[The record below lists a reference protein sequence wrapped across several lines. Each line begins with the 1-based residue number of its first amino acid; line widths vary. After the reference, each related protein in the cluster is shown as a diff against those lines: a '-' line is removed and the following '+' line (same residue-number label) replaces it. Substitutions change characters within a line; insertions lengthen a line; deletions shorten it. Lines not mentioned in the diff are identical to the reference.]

1 MDSKTKIVVLRMKEI
16 IYTAIFI
23 GLGILLIL
31 LLLVM
36 FRPKKESSAA
46 PASAQYIPGVMF
58 GPGHTDKK
66 QTSHKQYTPG
76 TYTSTL
82 TLNNTNLEVE
92 VSVDSSRINSIRFAN
107 LDETVTTMFPLI
119 QPAIEEI
126 ADQIYDTQSLDAVEL
141 SDDAPYTS
149 QIILNAIRQA
159 VEKAAV
165 NKTAA
170 SCISLIVFYPSTI
183 R

>member
-1 MDSKTKIVVLRMKEI
+1 MSRKRREYFPDMPHKMIKNKGDYSYGFQNKNRC
-16 IYTAIFI
+16 
-23 GLGILLIL
+23 
-31 LLLVM
+31 
-36 FRPKKESSAA
+36 P
-46 PASAQYIPGVMF
+46 
-58 GPGHTDKK
+58 
-66 QTSHKQYTPG
+66 SHKGAHLYCCVRAPLYSSDTPG

>member
-1 MDSKTKIVVLRMKEI
+1 MGSRTKIIVLHMKEI
-16 IYTAIFI
+16 IYTAIFAA
-23 GLGILLIL
+23 LGILLIV
-31 LLLVM
+31 LLVIM
-36 FRPKKESSAA
+36 FRPGTGKENAG
-46 PASAQYIPGVMF
+46 IE
-58 GPGHTDKK
+58 
-66 QTSHKQYTPG
+66 KQYTPG
-76 TYTSTL
+76 IYTSTL

-92 VSVDSSRINSIRFAN
+92 VSVDESRINSIRFSN
-107 LDETVTTMFPLI
+107 QDETVTAMFPLI

>member
-1 MDSKTKIVVLRMKEI
+1 
-16 IYTAIFI
+16 
-23 GLGILLIL
+23 
-31 LLLVM
+31 
-36 FRPKKESSAA
+36 
-46 PASAQYIPGVMF
+46 
-58 GPGHTDKK
+58 
-66 QTSHKQYTPG
+66 
-76 TYTSTL
+76 
-82 TLNNTNLEVE
+82 
-92 VSVDSSRINSIRFAN
+92 
-107 LDETVTTMFPLI
+107 
-119 QPAIEEI
+119 
-126 ADQIYDTQSLDAVEL
+126 VEL

>member
-1 MDSKTKIVVLRMKEI
+1 MDSKTKIVVLHTKEL
-16 IYTAIFI
+16 IYTAVFA
-23 GLGILLIL
+23 LLCILLIVL
-31 LLLVM
+31 L
-36 FRPKKESSAA
+36 F
-46 PASAQYIPGVMF
+46 VMF

-82 TLNNTNLEVE
+82 TLNNTNLE
-92 VSVDSSRINSIRFAN
+92 DSSRINSIRFAN

>member
-1 MDSKTKIVVLRMKEI
+1 
-16 IYTAIFI
+16 
-23 GLGILLIL
+23 
-31 LLLVM
+31 
-36 FRPKKESSAA
+36 
-46 PASAQYIPGVMF
+46 
-58 GPGHTDKK
+58 
-66 QTSHKQYTPG
+66 
-76 TYTSTL
+76 
-82 TLNNTNLEVE
+82 
-92 VSVDSSRINSIRFAN
+92 VDSSRINSIRFAN

>member
-1 MDSKTKIVVLRMKEI
+1 MGSKTKIIVLHMKEI
-16 IYTAIFI
+16 IYTAVFAA
-23 GLGILLIL
+23 LGILLIIL
-31 LLLVM
+31 LIVM
-36 FRPKKESSAA
+36 FRPGGKDKSADA
-46 PASAQYIPGVMF
+46 
-58 GPGHTDKK
+58 K
-66 QTSHKQYTPG
+66 KQYTPG
-76 TYTSTL
+76 VYTSTL

>member
-1 MDSKTKIVVLRMKEI
+1 MDSKTKIVVLHTKEL
-16 IYTAIFI
+16 IYTAVFA
-23 GLGILLIL
+23 LLCILLIVL
-31 LLLVM
+31 L
-36 FRPKKESSAA
+36 F
-46 PASAQYIPGVMF
+46 VMF

-107 LDETVTTMFPLI
+107 LDETVTTMFPL
-119 QPAIEEI
+119 EEI